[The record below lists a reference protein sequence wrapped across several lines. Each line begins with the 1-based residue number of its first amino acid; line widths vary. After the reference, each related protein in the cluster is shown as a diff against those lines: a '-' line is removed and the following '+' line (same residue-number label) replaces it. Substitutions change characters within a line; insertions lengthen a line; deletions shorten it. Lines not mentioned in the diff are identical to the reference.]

1 MVDNKLGQ
9 QLHSRATTG
18 QPLTDEERAQLE
30 AWYREW
36 DEIEEAMLS
45 RSNPLPAMAEA
56 QQRIDE
62 AWASIPGMLQRIQD
76 LRQRNEQLRAENE
89 ALQRKIAQV
98 PDSQAA

>member
-1 MVDNKLGQ
+1 MIDNKLGQ
-9 QLHSRATTG
+9 QSHDRATRG
-18 QPLTDEERAQLE
+18 LPLSEEERAQLE
-30 AWYREW
+30 TWYSEW

-45 RSNPLPAMAEA
+45 RSYPLPAMAEA

-89 ALQRKIAQV
+89 ALVTEQK
-98 PDSQAA
+98 